1 MKGQIKIRPVYP
13 TREQRTV
20 VISYG
25 DAKLSVV
32 IDVDG
37 SPQSL
42 KKMSDLIVVFDKA
55 KKYISDI
62 KSDVES
68 NPKYKKEIELIIE

>member
-1 MKGQIKIRPVYP
+1 MKGQIRIKPVYP
-13 TREQRTV
+13 TKEQRTV

-25 DAKLSVV
+25 DAKVSVV
-32 IDVDG
+32 IDIDS

-62 KSDVES
+62 KTEVES